1 MVTAEKGA
9 ENKMSKQKTSW
20 QDTVS
25 DWLVSI
31 IVAVA
36 LAFFIRT
43 FIVEP
48 YMVEGSSMYPTLVNH
63 ERLLVNKFTYFV
75 SDPQKGEIIVFRYP
89 KDESRDF
96 IKRVIATAGDTVEMR
111 SGKVLVNGTEIDEP
125 YTWKEDPKGPN
136 LSDYR
141 KSVVPEGHIFVLG
154 DNRNNSEDSRF
165 ADVGFVPLD
174 FLEKENMEGLVI
186 LDMEPP
192 VPERNIC
199 LLKRKGESLSLAAAE
214 LEKQIQKT

>member
-1 MVTAEKGA
+1 MG
-9 ENKMSKQKTSW
+9 KQKTSW

-36 LAFFIRT
+36 LAFCIRT

-63 ERLLVNKFTYFV
+63 ERLLVNKLTYFINN
-75 SDPQKGEIIVFRYP
+75 PEKGEIIVFRYP
-89 KDESRDF
+89 RDESRDF

-111 SGKVLVNGTEIDEP
+111 SGKVLVNGSVIEEN
-125 YTWKEDPKGPN
+125 YVWKDDPKGPN
-136 LSDYR
+136 MSDYR

-165 ADVGFVPLD
+165 ADVGFVPL
-174 FLEKENMEGLVI
+174 KLV
-186 LDMEPP
+186 
-192 VPERNIC
+192 
-199 LLKRKGESLSLAAAE
+199 KGKASLAFWPVDRWRM
-214 LEKQIQKT
+214 LP

>member
-1 MVTAEKGA
+1 MA
-9 ENKMSKQKTSW
+9 SKQKTTW

-36 LAFFIRT
+36 LAFCIRT

-75 SDPQKGEIIVFRYP
+75 NDPQKGEIIVFCYP

-111 SGKVLVNGTEIDEP
+111 NGKVLVNGTEIEEN
-125 YTWKEDPKGPN
+125 YVWKEDPKGPN
-136 LSDYR
+136 MSDYR
-141 KSVVPEGHIFVLG
+141 KSVVPDGHIFVLG

-174 FLEKENMEGLVI
+174 LVKGKAS
-186 LDMEPP
+186 MAFWP
-192 VPERNIC
+192 VDRWRMLP
-199 LLKRKGESLSLAAAE
+199 
-214 LEKQIQKT
+214 

>member
-36 LAFFIRT
+36 LAFCIRT

-63 ERLLVNKFTYFV
+63 EKAFGKQVYLFC
-75 SDPQKGEIIVFRYP
+75 
-89 KDESRDF
+89 
-96 IKRVIATAGDTVEMR
+96 KRPA
-111 SGKVLVNGTEIDEP
+111 
-125 YTWKEDPKGPN
+125 
-136 LSDYR
+136 
-141 KSVVPEGHIFVLG
+141 EG
-154 DNRNNSEDSRF
+154 
-165 ADVGFVPLD
+165 
-174 FLEKENMEGLVI
+174 
-186 LDMEPP
+186 
-192 VPERNIC
+192 
-199 LLKRKGESLSLAAAE
+199 
-214 LEKQIQKT
+214 

>member
-1 MVTAEKGA
+1 MAEKGA

-36 LAFFIRT
+36 LAFCIRT

-125 YTWKEDPKGPN
+125 YTWNEDPKGPN

-174 FLEKENMEGLVI
+174 LV
-186 LDMEPP
+186 
-192 VPERNIC
+192 
-199 LLKRKGESLSLAAAE
+199 KGKASLAFWPVDRWRM
-214 LEKQIQKT
+214 LP